1 MSFNHF
7 QIIITTN
14 KGEVVAQQLVLCTAH
29 QKPPSFQG
37 WMPSKS
43 LNPYLLREAEV
54 IERQINADLL
64 GLYLP
69 AGL

>member
-7 QIIITTN
+7 QIIITN
-14 KGEVVAQQLVLCTAH
+14 KGEEVAQQLVLWTSH

-37 WMPSKS
+37 WTLSKT

-54 IERQINADLL
+54 IEGQIN
-64 GLYLP
+64 
-69 AGL
+69 